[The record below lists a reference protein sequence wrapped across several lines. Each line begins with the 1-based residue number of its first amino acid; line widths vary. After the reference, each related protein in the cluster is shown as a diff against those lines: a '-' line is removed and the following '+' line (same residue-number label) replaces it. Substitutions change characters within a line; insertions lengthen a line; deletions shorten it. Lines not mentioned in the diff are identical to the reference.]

1 MIKVGSN
8 HSKNIIQLEH
18 ALLEQLRK
26 SVSDKRLEIAIVLD
40 PEKVKLLEESA
51 PKKALSVKEK
61 YELMREANPAVDDLI
76 RELKLK
82 IDHGA

>member
-1 MIKVGSN
+1 MPYWSSFEN
-8 HSKNIIQLEH
+8 
-18 ALLEQLRK
+18 
-26 SVSDKRLEIAIVLD
+26 
-40 PEKVKLLEESA
+40 PCLEENT

-61 YELMREANPAVDDLI
+61 YELTREANPAVDDLI